1 MQQCATAR
9 VEVRMTDPQDAEDTA
24 ENRAATQLRGL
35 GPRALGALYVSI
47 GLAPVLL
54 ALLDAEPFRNPWRE
68 LSAAIALAG
77 FAWLLFEFVLS
88 GRFRQI
94 SGRVGID
101 VTMRLHQRAALV
113 VLALLVVHPF
123 LYVVPR
129 LYPDPARA
137 MRLLESMFTAGHY
150 RSGVIA
156 WLLLLALVA
165 AARYRDR
172 LPCRYEIW
180 RISHGL
186 GATLIAGCGVHH
198 ALSAGRYSG
207 HPALTAYWSLLSGVA
222 LLTLLFVYAVKPILQ
237 HARPYRVVSNRQV
250 AARTWEVQI
259 EAEHAQ
265 QTPFLAGQFAW
276 LNLGHHPFS
285 LTEHPF
291 SISTAPAD
299 LPRVGFTIKQSGDFT
314 NRIGNIPGGTR
325 AWLDGP
331 HGHFVLANRQS
342 DRLAFIAGGVGL
354 APIMSMLRQLRAD
367 RWMAPL
373 CLVYGNRAENQILYR
388 EELEAMSDMLDL
400 RLSLVLSEP
409 PPGWA
414 GLRGELSSVVLDRCL
429 ERSDRARWTYFVCGP
444 PPMMDSVERSLKEFG
459 VPANR
464 IVAERFRYD

>member
-1 MQQCATAR
+1 MS
-9 VEVRMTDPQDAEDTA
+9 DAGGAGDTT
-24 ENRAATQLRGL
+24 ENRPAPQLRGL
-35 GPRALGALYVSI
+35 GPRALLILYVSI

-54 ALLDAEPFRNPWRE
+54 ALLDGEPFRNPWRE

-88 GRFRQI
+88 GRFRHV

-113 VLALLVVHPF
+113 VLALLVIHPF
-123 LYVVPR
+123 LYAVPR
-129 LYPDPARA
+129 LYPDPSRA
-137 MRLLESMFTAGHY
+137 MSLLQGMFTAGHY

-165 AARYRDR
+165 AARFRDR
-172 LPCRYEIW
+172 LPCRYETW
-180 RISHGL
+180 RISHGV
-186 GATLIAGCGVHH
+186 GAILVAGCGVHH
-198 ALSAGRYSG
+198 ALSIGRHSG
-207 HPALTAYWSLLSGVA
+207 QPALAAYWWLLTTVA
-222 LLTLLFVYAVKPILQ
+222 LLTLLFVYVVKPILQ

-259 EAEHAQ
+259 EAEHAH

-276 LNLGHHPFS
+276 LNLGHPPFS
-285 LTEHPF
+285 LVEHPF

-299 LPRVGFTIKQSGDFT
+299 LPRIGFTIKQSGDFT
-314 NRIGNIPGGTR
+314 DRIGTIPVGTR

-331 HGHFVLANRQS
+331 HGHFVLANRQT

-367 RWMAPL
+367 RWEAPL

-388 EELEAMSDMLDL
+388 EELEAMSDMLDF

-409 PPGWA
+409 PPGWP
-414 GLRGELSSVVLDRCL
+414 GPRGQLSTAILDQCL
-429 ERSDRARWTYFVCGP
+429 ARAERARWTYFVCGP
-444 PPMMDSVERSLKEFG
+444 PPMMDSVEQSLKAFG